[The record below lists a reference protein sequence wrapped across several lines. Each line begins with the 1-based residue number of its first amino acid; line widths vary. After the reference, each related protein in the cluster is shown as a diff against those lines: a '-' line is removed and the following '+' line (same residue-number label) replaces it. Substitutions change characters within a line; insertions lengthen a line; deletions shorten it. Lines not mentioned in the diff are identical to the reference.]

1 MGGSKWNASGPHV
14 AANPRISRRIVQTI
28 SFW

>member
-1 MGGSKWNASGPHV
+1 MGGSKWNANGPHV
-14 AANPRISRRIVQTI
+14 AASPRISNRIVQTI